1 MAQDLDLP
9 PEKRRLSGGGYGR
22 FYHLDALR
30 SIAMLFGLLVHANML
45 HGGDFIP
52 LVGLTSIYFRMAT
65 FFLISGY
72 LAAHVA
78 VQTSN
83 RAMLSGRTLS
93 LLLPFAVMLVLVAP
107 LTSYLVILWNEG
119 PGLSFPKFLAERWTA
134 LSFLHLWFLPVL

>member
-1 MAQDLDLP
+1 
-9 PEKRRLSGGGYGR
+9 
-22 FYHLDALR
+22 
-30 SIAMLFGLLVHANML
+30 MLFGLLVHANML

-78 VQTSN
+78 AQTSN

-119 PGLSFPKFLAERWTA
+119 PGPPCVREVVRCSTFPLFLRWA
-134 LSFLHLWFLPVL
+134 G